1 MYVTMLLWTN
11 TSKFWKGDLSG
22 AGENYDSKRN
32 HVALKRTEMLLAYAA
47 VYRPVCIIDLGQIY
61 YRPPQN
67 SKCACSVML
76 SGVCPA
82 LTRLDDNLLCGRTAQ
97 CRHPAT

>member
-1 MYVTMLLWTN
+1 MQELRTKVQEGVYITGFYGNIHTHMIPSIQITKLKY
-11 TSKFWKGDLSG
+11 S
-22 AGENYDSKRN
+22 YM
-32 HVALKRTEMLLAYAA
+32 ALVAYAA
-47 VYRPVCIIDLGQIY
+47 VYRPVRIIDLGQIY

-82 LTRLDDNLLCGRTAQ
+82 LTRLDDNLLCGRAAQ
-97 CRHPAT
+97 RRHPAT